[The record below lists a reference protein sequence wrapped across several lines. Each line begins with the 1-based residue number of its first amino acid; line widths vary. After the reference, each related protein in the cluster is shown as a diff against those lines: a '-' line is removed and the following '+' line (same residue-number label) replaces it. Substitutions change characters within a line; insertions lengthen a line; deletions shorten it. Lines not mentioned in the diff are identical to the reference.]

1 MAVQFRGYVSFRKLT
16 NFHQFFHLF
25 IKIPIMDVRQN
36 GPILQELVKCIKLE
50 SKDGILSC
58 LMQIK
63 NSLIC
68 YQQFAK
74 DGGLG
79 ILVNLLNY
87 YNSSKILNMTLS
99 ILANACM
106 YSDARE
112 KVQIYLF
119 SSLKS
124 VDRIYLLY
132 TYKQSI
138 FSIEFAYS

>member
-1 MAVQFRGYVSFRKLT
+1 
-16 NFHQFFHLF
+16 
-25 IKIPIMDVRQN
+25 MDERQN

-50 SKDGILSC
+50 SKGGILSC
-58 LMQIK
+58 LVRLK
-63 NSLIC
+63 NDSKC
-68 YQQFAK
+68 YKQFAK

-79 ILVNLLNY
+79 ILVNLLHY
-87 YNSSKILNMTLS
+87 YHNIKILNMTLS

-106 YSDARE
+106 NSDARE

-124 VDRIYLLY
+124 VDKIYLLY

-138 FSIEFAYS
+138 FSIEFAYL